1 MWTTNKDIRHPDD
14 FSGFKMRVMTSPLL
28 IASYE
33 AYSAT
38 PVPLP
43 YSEVYSGLQLK
54 MIDGQVNPVFAIEEM
69 SFFEVT
75 DYMIN
80 PKDSQFITSVITSH
94 RFFNK
99 LSEEKQKL
107 VTDTIVDM
115 QDFIFEEQQKLN
127 EARMQKILEKKPE
140 MKIIE
145 LSEEER
151 RPFIERSEKV
161 RQKFLE
167 IGGPKAKQVLESLNR
182 ELKQE

>member
-1 MWTTNKDIRHPDD
+1 
-14 FSGFKMRVMTSPLL
+14 
-28 IASYE
+28 
-33 AYSAT
+33 
-38 PVPLP
+38 
-43 YSEVYSGLQLK
+43 
-54 MIDGQVNPVFAIEEM
+54 
-69 SFFEVT
+69 
-75 DYMIN
+75 
-80 PKDSQFITSVITSH
+80 
-94 RFFNK
+94 FNK